1 MVHYLLLSHSP
12 PCVCVC
18 VAEPVSRFTPGSG
31 GLLKWAHRGSE
42 VTEEWHCGLNDLD
55 LRKCRILHMVVIIAD
70 GQREG
75 GEGRS
80 VKGRGQ
86 RREQRFYG
94 LLLFCRR
101 KYIRIC
107 AEPCVFLLF
116 NSYFLQIRDQRLE
129 NVYFCE
135 NTAVML

>member
-1 MVHYLLLSHSP
+1 M
-12 PCVCVC
+12 C
-18 VAEPVSRFTPGSG
+18 VAEQVSRFTPGSG

-75 GEGRS
+75 GRGGEGRS

-86 RREQRFYG
+86 RGESRGFMARCCSEYV
-94 LLLFCRR
+94 LSHAFCFV
-101 KYIRIC
+101 YY
-107 AEPCVFLLF
+107 FF
-116 NSYFLQIRDQRLE
+116 NK
-129 NVYFCE
+129 
-135 NTAVML
+135 